1 MRRIHAE
8 DGAAAVEFAL
18 VLPVLILLVFG
29 IVEFGLVFNR
39 WLSVTHAAREG
50 VRTYSLSGD
59 AAEGAAAGEASAPD
73 LAGEISC
80 TGSAPSVSQVTMV
93 CSTLYD
99 LELVVFQTELEISSA
114 ATMRKE

>member
-1 MRRIHAE
+1 MRRINAE

-50 VRTYSLSGD
+50 VRTYSLTGD

-73 LAGEISC
+73 LVGEMACAG
-80 TGSAPSVSQVTMV
+80 TAPSVTQVRMDCTTV
-93 CSTLYD
+93 YD
-99 LELVVFQTELEISSA
+99 LELLVFQTDLEISSA

>member
-18 VLPVLILLVFG
+18 VVPILILLVFG
-29 IVEFGLVFNR
+29 IIEFGFVFNQ

-50 VRTYSLSGD
+50 VRTYSLTGD
-59 AAEGAAAGEASAPD
+59 ATEGAAAGEASAPD
-73 LAGEISC
+73 LVGEMTC
-80 TGSAPSVSQVTMV
+80 VGTAPSVTQVEMECTTV
-93 CSTLYD
+93 HD
-99 LELVVFQTELEISSA
+99 LELLVFQTDLEITST

>member
-29 IVEFGLVFNR
+29 IMEFGLVFNR

-50 VRTYSLSGD
+50 VRTYSLTGD

-73 LAGEISC
+73 LVGEISC
-80 TGSAPSVSQVTMV
+80 TGSAPSVSQVRMDCT
-93 CSTLYD
+93 TLYD
-99 LELVVFQTELEISSA
+99 LELLVFQTELEISSA

>member
-29 IVEFGLVFNR
+29 IIEFGLVFNR

-50 VRTYSLSGD
+50 VRTYSLTGD
-59 AAEGAAAGEASAPD
+59 AALGATAGEDSAPD
-73 LAGEISC
+73 LAGEINC
-80 TGSAPSVSQVTMV
+80 VGTAPNPSQVTMV
-93 CSTLYD
+93 CTTLYD
-99 LELVVFQTELEISSA
+99 LELLVFQTDLEIASA

>member
-50 VRTYSLSGD
+50 VRTYSLTGD

-73 LAGEISC
+73 LLGEIAC
-80 TGSAPSVSQVTMV
+80 AGSAPSITQVQMECTTV
-93 CSTLYD
+93 YD
-99 LELVVFQTELEISSA
+99 LELLIFQTDLEITST